1 MSRARHDSCDVAVIG
16 AGMAGMAAALF
27 AAERGLSCIQVGN
40 SGGLLFAS
48 GLLDLLG
55 VQPVAEGRLW
65 QSPFEALAALAREEP
80 LHPLARVDAGSIRS
94 AFDRFVAAL
103 GGAGLHYAPLGER
116 NRKLL
121 TSIGTLKTTYGVPR
135 SMIAGADLLH
145 ARPPCLLV
153 DFRGL
158 REFSAAQIV
167 ATLGERWPGLRH
179 RQIEFPDGESLP
191 ELYGAHLARAL
202 ESPQTRA
209 RAIALVKPLLGD
221 AHAVGFPAVLG
232 LARCGDVHAAFEAG
246 LGVPVFEIPTMP
258 TSVPGLR
265 LSQALEALVAARGVR
280 RHHQAGARAL
290 AFDPDGATATLELE
304 GISAGGGGERVR
316 ARAVVLAT
324 GRFSGRGLSADR
336 AGVRE
341 SLLGLPVQQPASR
354 AAWHQRDFLDP
365 SGHAINRAGLRVDDA
380 WRPLD
385 AGGTPAWPRLH
396 AVGSILAHQDWMRS
410 KCGAGLAIATA
421 WAAIDQVAREL
432 GGTAA
437 G

>member
-1 MSRARHDSCDVAVIG
+1 MSRAPHDSCDVAVIG

-27 AAERGLSCIQVGN
+27 AAERGLSCVLVGN
-40 SGGLLFAS
+40 NGGLLFAS

-55 VQPVAEGRLW
+55 VQPVAEGRQW

-80 LHPLARVDAGSIRS
+80 LHPLARVDVRSIRS

-103 GGAGLHYAPLGER
+103 DGAGLRYAPLGER

-121 TSIGTLKTTYGVPR
+121 TAIGTVKTTYGVPR
-135 SMIAGADLLH
+135 SMIAGADLMD
-145 ARPPCLLV
+145 ARPPCLLLE
-153 DFRGL
+153 FRGL
-158 REFSAAQIV
+158 REFSAAQIA

-179 RQIEFPDGESLP
+179 RQIEFPGGEAQSQ
-191 ELYGAHLARAL
+191 LYGAHLARAL
-202 ESPQTRA
+202 EDAETRA

-221 AHAVGFPAVLG
+221 ARAVGFPAVLG
-232 LARCGDVHAAFEAG
+232 LERSGDVHAAFEAG

-258 TSVPGLR
+258 ASVPGLR
-265 LSQALEALVAARGVR
+265 LSRALEALVSARGVR

-290 AFDPDGATATLELE
+290 SFDAGGAAATLELE
-304 GISAGGGGERVR
+304 DLSAGGGAERVA

-324 GRFSGRGLSADR
+324 GRFSGGGLSADR

-341 SLLGLPVQQPASR
+341 SLLGLPVEQPASR

-380 WRPLD
+380 WRPLG
-385 AGGTPAWPRLH
+385 AGGAPAWPRLH

-410 KCGAGLAIATA
+410 KCGSGLAIATA

-432 GGTAA
+432 GRTAA
-437 G
+437 D